1 MRYQVERMIPRL
13 LDNDNSDLFSM
24 IVSSYFFAFIM
35 KKIITIILPNNK
47 TETQILT

>member
-13 LDNDNSDLFSM
+13 LDNVNSDLLSM

-35 KKIITIILPNNK
+35 KNNHYYNF
-47 TETQILT
+47 TQQ